1 MIKRY
6 GVVFTCL
13 VIRAIHIEVAATLDT
28 DSFINA
34 LRRFI
39 ARRGQVNVIYL
50 DNGTN
55 LVGAEHYL
63 ENRNLSKVK
72 KILNQKNIEWNFNP
86 PTACGNGRFG
96 PYVKFCALC

>member
-13 VIRAIHIEVAATLDT
+13 VIRAVHVEIASSLDT

-39 ARRGQVNVIYL
+39 ARRGQVKVIYL
-50 DNGTN
+50 DNGTH
-55 LVGAEHYL
+55 LVGAEREEVIYEIGTTL
-63 ENRNLSKVK
+63 NG
-72 KILNQKNIEWNFNP
+72 ILI
-86 PTACGNGRFG
+86 
-96 PYVKFCALC
+96 L